1 MEITIHLNIVHES
14 TIRWIEAESLRT
26 GLTIEQIIQQLIQSG
41 IASEQNPLPPPRHH
55 DLDALAGGWSATEA
69 EEFQL
74 NTAVFAQIDE
84 KIW

>member
-14 TIRWIEAESLRT
+14 TIRWIEAESLHT
-26 GLTIEQIIQQLIQSG
+26 GLTIEQVIQQLIQSG
-41 IASEQNPLPPPRHH
+41 IASEQNPLPPLRHH
-55 DLDALAGGWSATEA
+55 DLAALAGGWSATEA
-69 EEFQL
+69 AEFQL